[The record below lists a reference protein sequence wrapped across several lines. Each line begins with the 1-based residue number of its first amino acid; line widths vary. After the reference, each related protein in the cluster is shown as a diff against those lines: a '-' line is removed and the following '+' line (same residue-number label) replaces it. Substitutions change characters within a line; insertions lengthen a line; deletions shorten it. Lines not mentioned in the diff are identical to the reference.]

1 MRLGGSALAIAAMLL
16 TASAA
21 SAAPRLVARGEAFGG
36 PALAGDDV
44 VYLSAGP
51 RLDLTR
57 VTPDGTRTV
66 IQRLPG
72 AFQLSDPYDDGFGDF
87 PENFA
92 EVDGSSAGVVASVF
106 TGHSDRAG
114 YLGGRVNLAVGPR
127 EGPLA
132 TPAGRCYVE
141 YDLTSGS
148 APRAIARRF
157 CVTPAARRSARVTS
171 SSATSLAVVRRSVP
185 RPGSGSVRIAGHFIA
200 YAARTD
206 APRSS
211 STTLTVR
218 RRFTAS
224 RSTSRVAG
232 SCSRATASWSL
243 FRGDGWACVEG
254 VAWYSPAEP
263 TAHTL
268 PGCANSLLAVDRDQI
283 LIRRK

>member
-132 TPAGRCYVE
+132 TPAGRCYVR
-141 YDLTSGS
+141 LRAATSGS

-171 SSATSLAVVRRSVP
+171 SSATSAPAARRWVP
-185 RPGSGSVRIAGHFIA
+185 RPRSGSVRIAGHFIA
-200 YAARTD
+200 YAGAHRRTRQD
-206 APRSS
+206 
-211 STTLTVR
+211 R
-218 RRFTAS
+218 RLR
-224 RSTSRVAG
+224 
-232 SCSRATASWSL
+232 
-243 FRGDGWACVEG
+243 
-254 VAWYSPAEP
+254 P
-263 TAHTL
+263 
-268 PGCANSLLAVDRDQI
+268 
-283 LIRRK
+283 